1 VAPPSAD
8 ALARVPLFAALERSD
23 RAEVAAQLRELEFEQ
38 GSTILRQGERGPRVL
53 AFFVVAE
60 GEVSVSRDGEE
71 IARLGSGDFF
81 GEIGLFQDVPRNAT
95 VKAETDLRCYALSSW
110 EFRPFVEAHP
120 SIGWQLLAKLA
131 ERVVNDG

>member
-1 VAPPSAD
+1 VAPPSSD
-8 ALARVPLFAALERSD
+8 ALARVPLFAALEPSG
-23 RAEVAAQLRELEFEQ
+23 RASVAEQLRELEFEQ

-53 AFFVVAE
+53 AFFIVAE
-60 GEVSVSRDGEE
+60 GEASVSRNGEE

-81 GEIGLFQDVPRNAT
+81 GEMGLFQDVPRNAT

-131 ERVVNDG
+131 ERAVNDS